1 MTQNNGQHK
10 KTENRIIRLKLIDKT
25 LITGQINL
33 NRNTINEHDRLSDLL
48 TQNSDQF
55 LVVFAA
61 TEMRDDLEQGIKHK
75 TIFINKNHILWATPE
90 EYQK

>member
-75 TIFINKNHILWATPE
+75 TIFINKNHILWAIPE
-90 EYQK
+90 ENQK

>member
-33 NRNTINEHDRLSDLL
+33 NRSSINEHDRLSDLL

-75 TIFINKNHILWATPE
+75 TIFINKNHILWAIPE
-90 EYQK
+90 ENQK

>member
-33 NRNTINEHDRLSDLL
+33 NRSSINEHDRLSDLL